1 MERNMDIVKDD
12 TVLVIQGNDK
22 GKTGKVLK
30 LFPRDSRI
38 IVEGINFIKR
48 HTRPSPA
55 NPQGG
60 IVEREGPIH
69 VSNVLLVCPKC
80 GKGTRLRHLILQDER
95 KSKVRGCVNCG
106 EVIPRSKE

>member
-1 MERNMDIVKDD
+1 MDIVKDD
-12 TVLVIQGNDK
+12 MVLVIKGNDR

-30 LFPRDSRI
+30 VFPRDSRV

-69 VSNVLLVCPKC
+69 VSKVMLLCPKC
-80 GKGTRLRHLILQDER
+80 GKGTRVRHRVLHDER
-95 KSKVRGCVNCG
+95 RSKVRECVNCG
-106 EVIPRSKE
+106 EVIPKSRE

>member
-1 MERNMDIVKDD
+1 MDILKEDN
-12 TVLVIQGNDK
+12 VLIIKGNDR

-30 LFPRDSRI
+30 VFPRDERI

-48 HTRPSPA
+48 HTRPTPG

-69 VSNVLLVCPKC
+69 VSKVMIVCPKC
-80 GKGTRLRHLILQDER
+80 GKGSRIRHRVLQDER
-95 KSKVRGCVNCG
+95 KTKMRECVNCG
-106 EVIPRSKE
+106 EVIPKSRE